1 MRPWQR
7 GLLAAAPGGSGM
19 SDIYSISM
27 AGGGDGPDGGPD
39 PATDLRREKYLSD
52 KLFKRLRRK
61 VGQAIEDFGMIA
73 DGDRIVV
80 CCSGGKDS
88 WGMLDLLLSLRRS
101 APLDFEL
108 IPVHVDGGFPG
119 VDTRCVEEHL
129 QATGLEYHI
138 LRKPVYRITEDK
150 LRAGDTRCS
159 LCSRL
164 RRGYLYAFARS
175 IGAGKLALGH
185 HKDDVVATLLLN
197 LFFAGTLK
205 TMPPVLRTDDDT
217 LTVIRPLTYCRERD
231 LQALADCRHYR
242 LLDNATCSSAEQQ
255 QRAVI
260 RQMMREWERQH
271 PKRIDIIYRG
281 ITNVVPSHLHDRRL
295 FAFGSVTR
303 AAPIGFRSE

>member
-1 MRPWQR
+1 
-7 GLLAAAPGGSGM
+7 M
-19 SDIYSISM
+19 SDIYSMSK
-27 AGGGDGPDGGPD
+27 AGGGDALGCGAD
-39 PATDLRREKYLSD
+39 PAADPRREKYLSD

-101 APLDFEL
+101 APLEFEL

-119 VDTRCVEEHL
+119 EDTGFVEEHL
-129 QATGLEYHI
+129 RQTGLEYHI
-138 LRKPVYRITEDK
+138 IRKPVYRITEDK
-150 LRAGDTRCS
+150 LRTGDTRCS

-164 RRGYLYAFARS
+164 RRGYLYAFAKS

-231 LQALADCRHYR
+231 LQALAASRHYR
-242 LLDNATCSSAEQQ
+242 LLDNGVCNSAEHQ
-255 QRAVI
+255 QRAAI
-260 RQMMREWERQH
+260 QAMMRRWERQY
-271 PKRIDIIYRG
+271 PKRIDIMYRG

-303 AAPIGFRSE
+303 QAPIAFRTE